1 MGWVGCR
8 RRIQQ
13 STRTRARSRSIVPV
27 FPSPAR
33 PAADPSGLR
42 RALGLLSLAVVPWL
56 GACGD
61 VEPSG
66 GGDEGPRVVVSVFP
80 VADLAAAVGGDDV
93 RVSTLLPAGA
103 SPATF
108 EVTPAGMREVR
119 DARLVLLVGGGL
131 DPWAEGLAEGAGS
144 RSVRLLEGVAL
155 EGEGRTPGTGN
166 PHVWL
171 DPLRTR
177 DELLPRIVEALA
189 VAVPE
194 ARARFEG
201 RAAGWADSLT
211 ALDREIRR
219 RLEPVEGR
227 AFLASHPA
235 WHYYAERYGV
245 RQVGVVHEHPGREP
259 SAREVAALLDEGR
272 AAGVRAVFRE
282 PQVSEAGARSLA
294 EELDVPLLV
303 LDPLGGAE
311 VEGRD
316 SYMALLRYNTEEF
329 VRGLGREN
337 ALPR

>member
-1 MGWVGCR
+1 MTG
-8 RRIQQ
+8 
-13 STRTRARSRSIVPV
+13 A
-27 FPSPAR
+27 
-33 PAADPSGLR
+33 SGIR
-42 RALGLLSLAVVPWL
+42 RALGLLSLVAVPWL

-61 VEPSG
+61 VEESG
-66 GGDEGPRVVVSVFP
+66 GGAGPPRVVVSVFP
-80 VADLAAAVGGDDV
+80 LADLAGAVGGEDV

-108 EVTPAGMREVR
+108 EVTPDGMRGVR

-144 RSVRLLEGVAL
+144 RSVRLLDGVAL
-155 EGEGRTPGTGN
+155 EGEGHAPGTGN

-171 DPLRTR
+171 DPVRTR

-189 VAVPE
+189 LAVPE
-194 ARARFEG
+194 ARTRFED
-201 RAAGWADSLT
+201 RAAALADSLT
-211 ALDREIRR
+211 ALDEEIRR
-219 RLEPVEGR
+219 RLESVQGR

-259 SAREVAALLDEGR
+259 SAREVATLLEEGR

-282 PQVSEAGARSLA
+282 PQISEAGARSLA
-294 EELDVPLLV
+294 EELEVPLLV
-303 LDPLGGAE
+303 LDPLGGAG

-316 SYMALLRYNTEEF
+316 SYAALLRYNTEQF
-329 VRGLGREN
+329 VRGLGRGD
-337 ALPR
+337 ATPR